1 MKRFLAVFLVLIIL
15 LSLVPEPKETKAA
28 ENKQGIVFVGDS
40 RTVGMKKAIGTEL
53 ADQFTWICEVS
64 KSGSWVKEEAQWKD
78 LTDITDKANTI
89 VIYLMG
95 VNNLNATYESGVA
108 NEIAGLGFK
117 KVYYVE
123 TLGVEPSKY
132 PSGSGYSIQNESVV
146 QFNSAIA
153 TAEGKKYTVMPMY
166 ADISPSNTTDGIH
179 YDDASYKKVFE
190 LIMAQLGITDLNGGA
205 SAEFKEALKTAL
217 GKEPSEHDL
226 HQYSLIISC
235 LKTDGFTDLAIV
247 GILGNIACESGG
259 RIYTLEGYYYD
270 SKKAIKVGTSEEYH
284 YSDFE
289 TGNTYDYG
297 ETEPGYTKNDA
308 GVPYIGGVGHGLIQW
323 SSKGRVEHF
332 RTFGKENLDKFTH
345 ITVTHWIWNAN
356 WNEIN
361 PLTNIAY
368 STKHK
373 ETCIILDLAGQ
384 VAFILEEMNCDY
396 ASVKTNVN
404 KATTV
409 REASDVIL
417 KEYEKPQ
424 GFKTEE
430 KQVARANVSQKF
442 VPVVEAYTGVIGST
456 IGTNGVDGNNS
467 DVQAIAQYM
476 QLNGYWT
483 EQEIS
488 SFTKLNESNIESI
501 LTSVSRDNLTGD
513 QLDSLKTWE
522 DIIDDDSKQGGVLY
536 WIRLIVMWL
545 GILMIVWS
553 VILYVGFWFDRSNNF
568 LDFSVVTI
576 VSLGKLTTSATD
588 EDSTFGKKD
597 VKGIKTISSRQL
609 TVICACCIGVGVLI
623 VSGIFYR
630 LIAGLVNW
638 VLSLIS

>member
-1 MKRFLAVFLVLIIL
+1 MKKFLAGLGVLIL
-15 LSLVPEPKETKAA
+15 VLSLVSAPYNAKAD
-28 ENKQGIVFVGDS
+28 NTSQSIVFVGDS
-40 RTVGMKKAIGTEL
+40 RTVGMKNAIGDV
-53 ADQFTWICEVS
+53 ANQFTWICEVG
-64 KSGSWVKEEAQWKD
+64 KSGSWVKEDAQWKI
-78 LTDITDKANTI
+78 LNDITNKGNVT
-89 VIYLMG
+89 VVYLMG
-95 VNNLNATYESGVA
+95 VNNLDSSYESGVA
-108 NEIAGLGFK
+108 NDIANLGFK
-117 KVYYVE
+117 EVYYVE
-123 TLGVEPSKY
+123 TLGVDPSKY
-132 PSGSGYSIQNESVV
+132 HGSYSAELTNDKVTK
-146 QFNSAIA
+146 FNSEIA
-153 TAEGKKYTVMPMY
+153 SATDKKYKILPMY
-166 ADISPSNTTDGIH
+166 ADISSSNTTDGIH
-179 YDDASYKKVFE
+179 YDSATYSKVFE
-190 LIMAQLGITDLNGGA
+190 LITQQLGITSSSGA

-384 VAFILEEMNCDY
+384 VAFILEEMNGDF

-456 IGTNGVDGNNS
+456 QGTNGVDGNNS
-467 DVQAIAQYM
+467 DVQAVAQYM
-476 QLNGYWT
+476 QLRGYWT
-483 EQEIS
+483 EQQIS
-488 SFTKLNESNIESI
+488 SFTKLNETNIANI
-501 LTSVSRDNLTGD
+501 LNSVSKDNLTGD
-513 QLDSLKTWE
+513 QLDSLNTWE
-522 DIIDDDSKQGGVLY
+522 DIINDDAKQGGILY
-536 WIRLIVMWL
+536 WIRVLVMWL
-545 GILMIVWS
+545 GILMVVWS
-553 VILYVGFWFDRSNNF
+553 VLLYVGFWFDRANNF
-568 LDFSVVTI
+568 LDFSIVTI
-576 VSLGKLTTSATD
+576 LTIGKLTTSVTD
-588 EDSTFGKKD
+588 EESTFGKKD
-597 VKGIKTISSRQL
+597 VKGVKTLSSRQV
-609 TVICACCIGVGVLI
+609 TIICLCCIGVGVLI
-623 VSGIFYR
+623 ISGIFYR

-638 VLSLIS
+638 VQLLIS